1 MTAQTSTGQTA
12 KGQSANSL
20 NADFSRPA
28 AMDTAAMNWQASPSP
43 TVWRKRLDLVDG
55 EFSRVTSV
63 VRYDANSAFHEHGHP
78 QGEEILVLEG
88 VFSDEHGDYPAGTF
102 LLNPQGFRHAPFS
115 KDGCVIF
122 VKLCQ
127 FIGEDRDHVVID
139 TRHADWQAA
148 APGVE
153 ILPLYR
159 DERYPEDI
167 ALLRLAAGTP
177 LPAAMIDAAAA
188 PQGLE
193 IFIVSGKLQEDGR
206 HHGAGAWLREPRGV
220 DRRFTAAA
228 DTTLYLK
235 RNHLAA

>member
-1 MTAQTSTGQTA
+1 MSD
-12 KGQSANSL
+12 SL

-28 AMDTAAMNWQASPSP
+28 AMDTAKMDWQASPSP

-63 VRYDANSAFHEHGHP
+63 VRYDARSAFHAHGHP
-78 QGEEILVLEG
+78 QGEEILVLHG

-115 KDGCVIF
+115 KDGCIIF

-127 FIGEDRDHVVID
+127 FIGEGRDHVVID
-139 TRHADWQAA
+139 TTHGDWQAA

-153 ILPLYR
+153 VLPLYR
-159 DERYPEDI
+159 DGHYPEDI
-167 ALLRLAAGTP
+167 TLLRLADGTT
-177 LPAAMIDAAAA
+177 LPQDFVSSDAA
-188 PQGLE
+188 PKGLE
-193 IFIVSGKLQEDGR
+193 IFVVSGELTEDGR
-206 HHGAGAWLREPRGV
+206 RHGTGAWLREPRGFEG
-220 DRRFTAAA
+220 DSGRRFSAAA

-235 RNHLAA
+235 RNHLA